1 MPDGLQKAIAALE
14 VLGGALGILTVVWLL
29 VQGPNLGLLVVGIAF
44 LALFIASVVAGLWLW
59 RGDPRGLPLSTV
71 VQAVQVP
78 VVSSSLVYYAYSL
91 VGLLVTVSGALSFEG
106 ELHLWSS
113 GSLVVGAPVTEW
125 RIGVNVVA
133 LAALAVLVHAR
144 RTLPHSLPER
154 AGAV

>member
-1 MPDGLQKAIAALE
+1 MPDGLQKAVAALE
-14 VLGGALGILTVVWLL
+14 VLGGALGILSAGWLL
-29 VQGPNLGLLVVGIAF
+29 VQGPGVGLFVVGIAF
-44 LALFIASVVAGLWLW
+44 LALFAVSVLAGLWLW

-71 VQAVQVP
+71 VQVVQVP

-113 GSLVVGAPVTEW
+113 GSLIVGAPVTEW

-133 LAALAVLVHAR
+133 LAALAVLMYAR
-144 RTLPHSLPER
+144 RIRSHSLPER